1 MPVTCTNYKLKCGGC
16 PLLNQ
21 PYPDQLKHK
30 QQLEQRLLGRFA
42 PVSPVLGQAEPWH
55 YRNKAI
61 ATFATGPRGRLT
73 CGIYAAGTHRVLP
86 YTDCLLQDTVI
97 NQTIAAVLEA
107 ARACR
112 WPAFEE
118 DRGTGLLRHV
128 LVRRGKTSGQ
138 VLVVLVTA
146 QENLPGSR
154 NFVKALREKAPWVTS
169 VVQNCNPR
177 RTSAVLGSD
186 VRTLY
191 GPGKI
196 TDTLCGLQFA
206 ISPRS
211 FYQVNPEQTE
221 VLYAKAIEFAAL
233 TGKETVIDAYCGIG
247 TIGLCAAGRAKQVI
261 GVERNPDAVRN
272 ACANAAA
279 NKINNARFICADA
292 TDWMRAAA
300 QPNSG
305 LPHPDVVF
313 LDPPREGSTPA
324 CIDAVAAMKPKRVV
338 YVSCNPETLARD
350 LTHLTRRGW
359 KALKI
364 QPVDMFPHTE
374 HVEQK
379 RAVRSGFDMD
389 ILPPDLV
396 TFGKE
401 AEKLLEDLQNH
412 DEKMFMVT
420 ILLVHTAPTKQKLE
434 NIIYS
439 VNGIAN
445 ANNCN
450 LIRLDYQQEQGFVS
464 ALPLGVNQVE
474 IQRGLTTSGTAIF
487 LPFRSC
493 EVFQPGGLY
502 YGVNTQTKHIILADR
517 KTLKCPNGIV
527 LGTPGSGKSF
537 FAKREMANA
546 FFATNDHILILDPEN
561 EYTALTEQLHGQT
574 IYLAPDSHSYLNPMD
589 LDLSTDV
596 GESPMLMQ
604 ADFLLSQCELMMA
617 SYGNPLMPI
626 EKSLID
632 RCISLVYR
640 DYLKNPRP
648 ENMPV
653 LGDLYQ
659 CLREQHNSRADD
671 LATAMEIY
679 VTGSLS
685 YLNHRTNV
693 DLNNRMVCYNTSK
706 LGQGL
711 KKLVMSNVQKHIWQ
725 RTAVNRYA
733 GITTRIFLDEF
744 HLLLKEPQTA
754 AYTAEIYKRFRKWN
768 GIPTSLTQNV
778 KDLLDSSEIENILEN
793 SDFVLMLNQ
802 GASDRNILAQRLGIS
817 PQELSHV
824 TNSSEGEGLLFFGD
838 KIIPFEDKFPRD
850 TQLYRVMT
858 TKPSD
863 LAA

>member
-1 MPVTCTNYKLKCGGC
+1 MVGWNDELVIRPDTPLTPAQKKQLAKAIKRAKRDGKIAASAQQTIPYEEMYQNGVCSLGNRLYSKSVAFEDCSYAEASDDDKAVIFELYCRLVNYFGPSVAFELSVVCY
-16 PLLNQ
+16 
-21 PYPDQLKHK
+21 YPDMAEYRKILRIPSTGDGFDTIRKEYSDMLLSKAGLCKTERRLCLTFTVEADDVRQAASR
-30 QQLEQRLLGRFA
+30 LEQIEADVLVRFKGIGTEAHGMDGYERLLLLHQCLHLDEPQKFRFNWD
-42 PVSPVLGQAEPWH
+42 S
-55 YRNKAI
+55 
-61 ATFATGPRGRLT
+61 LT
-73 CGIYAAGTHRVLP
+73 
-86 YTDCLLQDTVI
+86 
-97 NQTIAAVLEA
+97 
-107 ARACR
+107 
-112 WPAFEE
+112 
-118 DRGTGLLRHV
+118 GTGLSSKDYIAPSSFQFKEGRYFRVGPSVGAVSFLQIRATKIYDTLLNALLNIESSQIVSIH
-128 LVRRGKTSGQ
+128 
-138 VLVVLVTA
+138 A
-146 QENLPGSR
+146 
-154 NFVKALREKAPWVTS
+154 KALD
-169 VVQNCNPR
+169 Q
-177 RTSAVLGSD
+177 G
-186 VRTLY
+186 
-191 GPGKI
+191 
-196 TDTLCGLQFA
+196 
-206 ISPRS
+206 
-211 FYQVNPEQTE
+211 
-221 VLYAKAIEFAAL
+221 AAL
-233 TGKETVIDAYCGIG
+233 KAVKRKLSDLDKAKID
-247 TIGLCAAGRAKQVI
+247 
-261 GVERNPDAVRN
+261 
-272 ACANAAA
+272 
-279 NKINNARFICADA
+279 
-292 TDWMRAAA
+292 
-300 QPNSG
+300 
-305 LPHPDVVF
+305 
-313 LDPPREGSTPA
+313 
-324 CIDAVAAMKPKRVV
+324 
-338 YVSCNPETLARD
+338 
-350 LTHLTRRGW
+350 
-359 KALKI
+359 
-364 QPVDMFPHTE
+364 
-374 HVEQK
+374 EQK

-445 ANNCN
+445 ANNCD
-450 LIRLDYQQEQGFVS
+450 LIRLDYQQEQGYLS

-502 YGVNTQTKHIILADR
+502 YGVNAQTKHLILADR

-537 FAKREMANA
+537 FAKKEIANS
-546 FFATNDHILILDPEN
+546 FFATPDHILILDVEN
-561 EYTALTEQLHGQT
+561 EYTALVEQLQGQVL
-574 IYLAPDSHSYLNPMD
+574 YLAPDSQSYLNPMD

-640 DYLKNPRP
+640 DYLKRPTP
-648 ENMPV
+648 ENMPI

-659 CLREQHNSRADD
+659 CLRAQDNHTADD

-693 DLNNRMVCYNTSK
+693 DLNNRLVCYNTSK
-706 LGQGL
+706 MGQGL
-711 KKLVMSNVQKHIWQ
+711 KKLVMANVQKHIWQ
-725 RTAVNRYA
+725 RTTINRYA
-733 GITTRIFLDEF
+733 GVTTRIFLDEF
-744 HLLLKEPQTA
+744 HMLLKEPQTA

-778 KDLLDSSEIENILEN
+778 KDLLASPEIENILEN
-793 SDFVLMLNQ
+793 SDFILMLNQ
-802 GASDRNILAQRLGIS
+802 GASDRGILAQRLGIS
-817 PQELSHV
+817 PQELTHV
-824 TNSSEGEGLLFFGD
+824 TNSGEGEGLLFFGD
-838 KIIPFEDKFPRD
+838 KIIPFVDKFPRD

-863 LAA
+863 LVA